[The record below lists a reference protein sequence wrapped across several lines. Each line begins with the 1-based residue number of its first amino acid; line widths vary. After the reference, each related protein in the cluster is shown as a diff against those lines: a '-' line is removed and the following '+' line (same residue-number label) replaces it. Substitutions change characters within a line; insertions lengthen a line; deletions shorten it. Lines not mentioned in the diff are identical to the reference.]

1 MNLARS
7 IASAFTALSLLIT
20 VRAATPFGNWN
31 LVEPRYGPGPVSQ
44 ISYRGGNWIMDGWLK
59 STNGLDWSGLSRSPD
74 YELFAFGFGNGRWL
88 ASGSSVSVITCA
100 GETRC
105 SGLFSS
111 IDGLQWT
118 QDLNFC
124 SAGIDFGG
132 IAAVVY
138 GGGRWILNDDFY
150 GRYLTS
156 TDGSNW
162 TTRFLTPSF
171 SPNLQ
176 TVSAAY
182 ANGTWVTMG
191 QENGQTALFS
201 STNGLNWSRQTLG
214 ESTIAGRLLFG
225 NGQWVHSGGRRIWS
239 SVDGFNWILRYT
251 SINYDVF
258 NAMDYGNGRWV
269 VTGNNFDIY
278 PVGFVLGSS
287 NATNWTELRRD
298 TSRRMYNGVAYGS
311 NQWLVVG
318 RAFPSGVTES
328 AAVLSSSNGVTWTD
342 RTVISSNSFSALSFG
357 SNRWVAV
364 GGRSSSPNR
373 ATIATSTNG
382 LAWTYLAPAVGG
394 VESSLYAVA
403 FGNGQWLALGS
414 YYDAQYNWYPATLTS
429 TNGTTWSLRAG
440 GVGASLPA
448 FGNGKWV
455 AWGGPNVYTADPSNL
470 TWTAQSLPPSVNG
483 TDFKDLHFSNGLW
496 VMVGSLYRPDLTNN
510 VPVIVTS
517 SNGTNWTQR
526 TAPNFYGGLAA
537 VHYAQGQWVAVGS
550 EDFRIPECLN
560 NISTVALV
568 FASPD
573 GVTWTR
579 RETGLPRGTN
589 AFRPSVLSGITWTGD
604 EWAASGTY
612 GTAALLTSPDAIN
625 WQLQPGFIGGGTL
638 AYGNG
643 KIVAANG
650 NTLVASDTIVSTAPM
665 LSIARFG
672 SMTLLSWS
680 VNKSGFTLQS
690 TTNLLAPAAWA
701 DSVSPPAVVRT
712 EFVFTNMNSGRDQF
726 FRLKK

>member
-1 MNLARS
+1 MTLTRS
-7 IASAFTALSLLIT
+7 ILRVVTALFLLIT
-20 VRAATPFGNWN
+20 VRAATPLGNWN
-31 LVEPRYGPGPVSQ
+31 LIEPRYGSVPIYG
-44 ISYRGGNWIMDGWLK
+44 ISYRAGHWIVDGWLK

-74 YELFAFGFGNGRWL
+74 YELYAIAYGNGRWL
-88 ASGSSVSVITCA
+88 AGGSSVSGITCD

-105 SGLFSS
+105 PGLFSS
-111 IDGLQWT
+111 PDRLQWT

-132 IAAVVY
+132 ITAIVF
-138 GGGRWILNDDFY
+138 GGGRWILSESQY

-156 TDGSNW
+156 TDGTNW
-162 TTRFLTPSF
+162 TTGFLTPSP

-176 TVSAAY
+176 IVSAAY

-214 ESTIAGRLLFG
+214 ESTVAGRLLFG

-239 SVDGFNWILRYT
+239 SVDGFNWILRHT

-318 RAFPSGVTES
+318 RAFPQGAIES
-328 AAVLSSSNGVTWTD
+328 AAVLSSPDGVTWTD
-342 RTVISSNSFSALSFG
+342 RTVLNNGYSFSALRFG

-364 GGRSSSPNR
+364 GGRSSSPSR

-394 VESSLYAVA
+394 VESALSAVA
-403 FGNGQWLALGS
+403 FGNGQWLALGY
-414 YYDAQYNWYPATLTS
+414 YYDAQYNGYPATLTS
-429 TNGTTWSLRAG
+429 SNGTTWSLRSG
-440 GVGASLPA
+440 GVYASLPA

-455 AWGGPNVYTADPSNL
+455 AWGGPDIYTADPSNL
-470 TWTAQSLPPSVNG
+470 TWTAQPLPLSVSG
-483 TDFKDLHFSNGLW
+483 ADFTDLHFSNGLW
-496 VMVGSLYRPDLTNN
+496 VMVGSVHQAAITNN

-517 SNGTNWTQR
+517 SNGTNWIQR
-526 TAPNFYGGLAA
+526 TAPNFNGGLAA
-537 VHYAQGQWVAVGS
+537 VHHAQGQWVAVGW
-550 EDFRIPECLN
+550 EEIRIPECLN
-560 NISTVALV
+560 IISTVALV
-568 FASPD
+568 FTSPD

-589 AFRPSVLSGITWTGD
+589 AFRQSSLRGITWTGD
-604 EWAASGTY
+604 EWAASGTH
-612 GTAALLTSPDAIN
+612 GNAVLLTSPDAIN
-625 WQLQPGFIGGGTL
+625 WQLQPGFIGGGTV
-638 AYGNG
+638 AFGNRRV
-643 KIVAANG
+643 VAANG
-650 NTLVASDTIVSTAPM
+650 NTLVVSDSIVSTAPM

-672 SMTLLSWS
+672 SIARLSWPS
-680 VNKSGFTLQS
+680 VKTGFTLQS
-690 TTNLLAPAAWA
+690 TTNLAVPAAWA
-701 DSVSPPAVVRT
+701 DSSAPTLVGT
-712 EFVFTNMNSGRDQF
+712 EFVVTNNATASHEF